1 MTNIVRRK
9 QDEVR
14 PSLNPYE
21 VQEVEQPTNELIL
34 TRKVKVQDYRKT
46 GQPRIVLMRK
56 ELFKCGF
63 DYGVGIKFNKF
74 TNGLTLRPRKEIKL
88 NGTTQRQDSKQHTYK
103 CHNKGEVYP
112 CIDIRHNWLSDF
124 TVGTKATVKYYQDK
138 IVILKEV

>member
-1 MTNIVRRK
+1 MKVTYIK
-9 QDEVR
+9 QGEAR
-14 PSLNPYE
+14 PICSTYE
-21 VQEVEQPTNELIL
+21 VQEVEQPTSELIL

-74 TNGLTLRPRKEIKL
+74 TNGLILRPRKEIKL

>member
-9 QDEVR
+9 QDEAR
-14 PSLNPYE
+14 PSSNPYE

-63 DYGVGIKFNKF
+63 DSGVGIKFNKF
-74 TNGLTLRPRKEIKL
+74 TSYITMCQQLFP
-88 NGTTQRQDSKQHTYK
+88 
-103 CHNKGEVYP
+103 
-112 CIDIRHNWLSDF
+112 F
-124 TVGTKATVKYYQDK
+124 F
-138 IVILKEV
+138 

>member
-1 MTNIVRRK
+1 MKVTYIK
-9 QDEVR
+9 QGEAR
-14 PSLNPYE
+14 PICSTYE

-46 GQPRIVLMRK
+46 GQPRILLMRK

-88 NGTTQRQDSKQHTYK
+88 NGTTQRQDSKQHVFK
-103 CHNKGEVYP
+103 CQNKGEEYP
-112 CIDIRHNWLSDF
+112 MIDIRHNWLSDF

>member
-1 MTNIVRRK
+1 MKVTYIK
-9 QDEVR
+9 QDEAR
-14 PSLNPYE
+14 PSSNPYE

-74 TNGLTLRPRKEIKL
+74 TNGLILRPRPKVKL
-88 NGTTQRQDSKQHTYK
+88 NGNRFRQDSDQHTYK

-112 CIDIRHNWLSDF
+112 CIDIRHNWLSAF

>member
-1 MTNIVRRK
+1 
-9 QDEVR
+9 
-14 PSLNPYE
+14 
-21 VQEVEQPTNELIL
+21 
-34 TRKVKVQDYRKT
+34 
-46 GQPRIVLMRK
+46 MRK

-74 TNGLTLRPRKEIKL
+74 TNGLILRPRKEIKL

>member
-1 MTNIVRRK
+1 MTNIVRLK
-9 QDEVR
+9 QGEAR
-14 PSLNPYE
+14 PICSTYE
-21 VQEVEQPTNELIL
+21 VQEVEQPTSELIL

-46 GQPRIVLMRK
+46 GQPRILLMRK

-88 NGTTQRQDSKQHTYK
+88 NGTTQRQDSKQHVFK
-103 CHNKGEVYP
+103 CQNKGEEYP
-112 CIDIRHNWLSDF
+112 MIDIRHNWLSDF

>member
-1 MTNIVRRK
+1 MKVTYIK
-9 QDEVR
+9 QGEAR
-14 PSLNPYE
+14 PIFSTYE
-21 VQEVEQPTNELIL
+21 VQEVEQDTSELIL

-46 GQPRIVLMRK
+46 GQPRILLMRK

-74 TNGLTLRPRKEIKL
+74 TNGLILRPRPKVKL
-88 NGTTQRQDSKQHTYK
+88 NGNRFRQDSDQHTYK

-112 CIDIRHNWLSDF
+112 CIDIRHNWLSAF

>member
-1 MTNIVRRK
+1 MKVTYIK
-9 QDEVR
+9 QGEAR
-14 PSLNPYE
+14 PIFSTYE
-21 VQEVEQPTNELIL
+21 VQEVEQDTSELIL

-74 TNGLTLRPRKEIKL
+74 TNGLILRPRPKVKL
-88 NGTTQRQDSKQHTYK
+88 NGNRFRQDSDQHTYK

-112 CIDIRHNWLSDF
+112 CIDIRHNWLSAF

>member
-1 MTNIVRRK
+1 MKVTYIK
-9 QDEVR
+9 QGEAR
-14 PSLNPYE
+14 PSFSTYE

-74 TNGLTLRPRKEIKL
+74 TNGLILRPRPKVKL
-88 NGTTQRQDSKQHTYK
+88 NGNRFRQDSDQHTYK

-112 CIDIRHNWLSDF
+112 CIDIRHNWLSAF

>member
-1 MTNIVRRK
+1 MKVTYIK
-9 QDEVR
+9 QGEAR
-14 PSLNPYE
+14 PIFSTYE

-74 TNGLTLRPRKEIKL
+74 TNGLILRPRPKVKL
-88 NGTTQRQDSKQHTYK
+88 NGNRFRQDSDQHTYK

-112 CIDIRHNWLSDF
+112 CIDIRHNWLSAF

>member
-1 MTNIVRRK
+1 MKVTYIK
-9 QDEVR
+9 QGEAR
-14 PSLNPYE
+14 PSFSTYE

-88 NGTTQRQDSKQHTYK
+88 NGTTSHR
-103 CHNKGEVYP
+103 
-112 CIDIRHNWLSDF
+112 I
-124 TVGTKATVKYYQDK
+124 
-138 IVILKEV
+138 

>member
-1 MTNIVRRK
+1 MKVTYIK
-9 QDEVR
+9 QGEAR
-14 PSLNPYE
+14 PICSTYE
-21 VQEVEQPTNELIL
+21 VQEVQQLTNELIL

-46 GQPRIVLMRK
+46 GQLRIVLMRK

-74 TNGLTLRPRKEIKL
+74 TNGLILRPRPKVKL
-88 NGTTQRQDSKQHTYK
+88 NGNRFRQDSDQHTYK

-112 CIDIRHNWLSDF
+112 CIDIRHNWLSAF